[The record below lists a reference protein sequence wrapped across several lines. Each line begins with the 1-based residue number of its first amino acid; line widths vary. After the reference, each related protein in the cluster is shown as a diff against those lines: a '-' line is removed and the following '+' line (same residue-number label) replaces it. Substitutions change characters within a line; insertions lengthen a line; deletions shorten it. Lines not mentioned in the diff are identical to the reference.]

1 MATKKRKSTA
11 RRAASRKKQAQQ
23 RLPAGLGT
31 LFAGLLL
38 VVLAFVQGDSVWRA
52 LHDVLFG
59 LFGCGSFVLG
69 AAVCC
74 LAVQYT
80 RGEDLLPKIF
90 KLVLGLIFASGTVIV
105 FSGIQPQGLSA
116 FQMAAACYE
125 NGVSAWLGGGA
136 LGAVLGGSLL
146 LLCGRPAA
154 NLIMLVLALC
164 VSLYIFDRTPAEV
177 WQWLCA
183 VFGGARARGAALAQ
197 QSAERRAER
206 AAARAAE
213 AEDEPDEGSEDEEA
227 EDEPEDTGFR
237 LGLPDW
243 LSGIRSWGHKVTE
256 EMEAEDEGA
265 APQPAP
271 AQPVAQ
277 PEPETPAITPVKVSA
292 PRPRAAFDVD
302 LGPDHTEVKEGG
314 SEPIEPLIVGPG
326 GTFGQD
332 PLRPARKPA
341 PQPIVPDAVETDAAD
356 FFAKPAEPVHPAAES
371 FDTPVMTPVVPTI
384 QPEAPAEPSAP
395 DAVEMPETAAIQ
407 PAVPAAQGHVS
418 AENAVAMRSAP
429 DADGWISI
437 TAEPVEEKDISS
449 LVAAAMEKPAA
460 SEQAAAQTPVED
472 AEPVDTFQYQYPPI
486 ELFER
491 SPDESDPTAQD
502 ELKAN
507 AQKLVD
513 TLESFGVRTRVLDI
527 SRGPAVTR
535 YEVQPMAGVKISRI
549 TSLADDIALNLAVAD
564 VRMEAPIPGKPAVGI
579 EVPNHKR
586 QAVYIRSVFE
596 SQSFLRMSSPLGIA
610 LGKDIAGVAQV
621 ADLCKM
627 PHLLIA
633 GSTGSGKSVC
643 VNSIIM
649 SLVFR
654 SSPEDVKLLLID
666 PKVVE
671 LAEYNGIPHL
681 LMPVVTEPKKA
692 AGALGS
698 AVQEMERR
706 YRMFAENN
714 VRDIKSFNKLAAER
728 PDLEKMPYIA
738 IVIDELADLM
748 MVVGKDVED
757 SICRIAQKAR
767 AAGMHLIVATQR
779 PSVDVI
785 TGLIKANIPSRIA
798 FAVSS
803 QVDSRTILD
812 GAGAEKLLGQGD
824 MLFMPVGAPKP
835 TRIQGTFVRDEEI
848 SRVLD
853 FIKSSATV
861 QYDEAMIEAM
871 EKHAIQDGKKGS
883 SGADSDEDSDSDPM
897 FKQAVEVVIDAGQ
910 ASTSLLQR
918 RCKLGYARAAR
929 IMDEMEQKGVIGP
942 YEGAKPRA
950 VLISRQQWLEM
961 QMNQP
966 DE

>member
-1 MATKKRKSTA
+1 M
-11 RRAASRKKQAQQ
+11 
-23 RLPAGLGT
+23 
-31 LFAGLLL
+31 
-38 VVLAFVQGDSVWRA
+38 
-52 LHDVLFG
+52 
-59 LFGCGSFVLG
+59 
-69 AAVCC
+69 
-74 LAVQYT
+74 
-80 RGEDLLPKIF
+80 
-90 KLVLGLIFASGTVIV
+90 
-105 FSGIQPQGLSA
+105 
-116 FQMAAACYE
+116 
-125 NGVSAWLGGGA
+125 
-136 LGAVLGGSLL
+136 
-146 LLCGRPAA
+146 
-154 NLIMLVLALC
+154 
-164 VSLYIFDRTPAEV
+164 
-177 WQWLCA
+177 
-183 VFGGARARGAALAQ
+183 
-197 QSAERRAER
+197 
-206 AAARAAE
+206 
-213 AEDEPDEGSEDEEA
+213 
-227 EDEPEDTGFR
+227 
-237 LGLPDW
+237 
-243 LSGIRSWGHKVTE
+243 
-256 EMEAEDEGA
+256 
-265 APQPAP
+265 
-271 AQPVAQ
+271 
-277 PEPETPAITPVKVSA
+277 
-292 PRPRAAFDVD
+292 
-302 LGPDHTEVKEGG
+302 
-314 SEPIEPLIVGPG
+314 
-326 GTFGQD
+326 D
-332 PLRPARKPA
+332 PLRRA
-341 PQPIVPDAVETDAAD
+341 PIRATVTPIVPDAVDTAAED
-356 FFAKPAEPVHPAAES
+356 FFTA
-371 FDTPVMTPVVPTI
+371 
-384 QPEAPAEPSAP
+384 QPEPTVTPT
-395 DAVEMPETAAIQ
+395 VT
-407 PAVPAAQGHVS
+407 PAVPAEEPEQQPAPEPPLSFGIPLYDLTPTPEPAPQPVS
-418 AENAVAMRSAP
+418 AENAVAFRSEP
-429 DADGWISI
+429 DEDGWISI
-437 TAEPVEEKDISS
+437 TSDPVEEKDLNT
-449 LVAAAMEKPAA
+449 LVAAAMEKPAV
-460 SEQAAAQTPVED
+460 SEEQAANAP
-472 AEPVDTFQYQYPPI
+472 AEETETEESFQYQYPSI

-491 SPDESDPTAQD
+491 APEESDSGAED

-527 SRGPAVTR
+527 SRGPSVTR

-579 EVPNHKR
+579 EVPNHKKTP
-586 QAVYIRSVFE
+586 VYIRSVFE
-596 SQSFLRMSSPLGIA
+596 SQSFLRMTSPMGIA

-649 SLVFR
+649 SLLFR

-681 LMPVVTEPKKA
+681 LMPVVTEPRKA
-692 AGALGS
+692 AGALGG

-706 YRMFAENN
+706 YHLFAENN
-714 VRDIKSFNKLAAER
+714 VRDIKSFNKLAATD
-728 PDLEKMPYIA
+728 PNLEKMPYIA
-738 IVIDELADLM
+738 IIIDELADLM

-757 SICRIAQKAR
+757 PS
-767 AAGMHLIVATQR
+767 AASPRRPVPPVCTSSWR
-779 PSVDVI
+779 PSAPAW
-785 TGLIKANIPSRIA
+785 TSSPASSRPTSPSRIA

-812 GAGAEKLLGQGD
+812 GAGAEKLLGMGD

-853 FIKSSATV
+853 FIKKSATV

-883 SGADSDEDSDSDPM
+883 SSADSDEEGGSDPM
-897 FKQAVEVVIDAGQ
+897 LKQAVEVVIDAGQ

-929 IMDEMEQKGVIGP
+929 IMDEMEEKGIIGP